1 MRRLRWDVA
10 LAAVGGGLLILSTQA
25 QHSTGLE
32 VAGLI
37 GLLLVVAGLA
47 LALRRLRT
55 RGGPPP
61 GGGFWGGPWGGPPS
75 GGHHGGGGGH
85 C

>member
-1 MRRLRWDVA
+1 MRGVRWDVV
-10 LAAVGGGLLILSTQA
+10 LAALGAVLLILATQA

-37 GLLLVVAGLA
+37 GLLLVVSGLA

-55 RGGPPP
+55 RGGPPS
-61 GGGFWGGPWGGPPS
+61 GGGFWGGPPS
-75 GGHHGGGGGH
+75 GGGHSGGHGGGGGH
-85 C
+85 